1 MTDLITILA
10 AAFAAGL
17 LGSAHCLGM
26 CAGISGLFAAGAEV
40 SSLKT
45 QLPLAIAYNLG
56 RVLSYA
62 FLGVVVAM
70 IGSTTVS
77 AIPGLAGPV
86 RLASG
91 ALIILVGL
99 QVAFNWRLLAPLE
112 KVGATIWNRLV
123 PHAKGL
129 IPATSVSRAAGLG
142 LIWGWLPC
150 GLVYSALLL
159 AATTAKPASGG
170 LVMIAFGLGTMPAMV
185 LTGLSASKLSAFMSR
200 NRLGAGVLIIL
211 LGLATLAMPVFSM
224 SGASG
229 NNGHLHES
237 AADTNAS
244 HSENPPAGGFLITL
258 ESLPVPEKNPAEAGF
273 LRLFADSL
281 SVDDIHHGASAAESM
296 IVNSAVDERGTS
308 PIPSPS

>member
-1 MTDLITILA
+1 MTDLLTILA

-26 CAGISGLFAAGAEV
+26 CGGISGLFAAGSQVA
-40 SSLKT
+40 SLRT

-77 AIPGLAGPV
+77 AIPSLAGPV

-91 ALIILVGL
+91 ALIILVGF
-99 QVAFNWRLLAPLE
+99 QVAFNWRLLAPVE
-112 KVGATIWNRLV
+112 KIGAKLWNRLV

-159 AATTAKPASGG
+159 AATTAEAASGG
-170 LVMIAFGLGTMPAMV
+170 FVMIAFGIGTMPAMI
-185 LTGLSASKLSAFMSR
+185 LSGLSASKLSAFMSR
-200 NRLGAGVLIIL
+200 NRLGAGLLIVVL
-211 LGLATLAMPVFSM
+211 GVATIAMPFTGM
-224 SGASG
+224 
-229 NNGHLHES
+229 
-237 AADTNAS
+237 
-244 HSENPPAGGFLITL
+244 
-258 ESLPVPEKNPAEAGF
+258 
-273 LRLFADSL
+273 
-281 SVDDIHHGASAAESM
+281 M
-296 IVNSAVDERGTS
+296 TS
-308 PIPSPS
+308 KAHTHATEMTHN